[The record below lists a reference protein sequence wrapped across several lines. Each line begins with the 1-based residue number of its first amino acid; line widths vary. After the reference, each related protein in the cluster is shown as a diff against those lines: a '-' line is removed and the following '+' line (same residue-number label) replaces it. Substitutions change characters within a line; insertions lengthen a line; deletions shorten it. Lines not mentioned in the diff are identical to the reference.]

1 MLAEGSYLEIT
12 FFIQMPGD
20 HHQRLQPGV
29 PILLLHLGVFKGRTN
44 GDLNTM
50 KTQAPGAANRPMV
63 SPEWGISHVLLST
76 SSSRH
81 STIQGLQPRGP
92 SY

>member
-20 HHQRLQPGV
+20 HHQRLQPGI

-50 KTQAPGAANRPMV
+50 KTQAPGAANRPLV
-63 SPEWGISHVLLST
+63 SHVLLST

-81 STIQGLQPRGP
+81 STIQGLQPRGS